1 MSPTR
6 VLFVCAGNICRSPL
20 AEAIARRG
28 ARERGLDLEF
38 ESAGVSAFDGGGPT
52 PEAFQVAREHG
63 LDLSAFRSRAVT
75 AEAVRNADLVL
86 TMTAAQRDRVR
97 SLGALRAL
105 VVTELGSGSGRD
117 VVDPYG
123 FGISVYRRVYAELE
137 SEIDLVLD
145 ALAPQEAAV

>member
-1 MSPTR
+1 MSPSR

-38 ESAGVSAFDGGGPT
+38 ESAGVSAFDGGWPT

-63 LDLSAFRSRAVT
+63 LDLSAFRSRALT

-86 TMTAAQRDRVR
+86 AMTAAQRERVR
-97 SLGALRAL
+97 SLGARRAL

-117 VVDPYG
+117 VADPYG
-123 FGISVYRRVYAELE
+123 FDISVYRRLYAELE
-137 SEIDLVLD
+137 SEIDLVLN
-145 ALAPQEAAV
+145 ALAPEAAVE